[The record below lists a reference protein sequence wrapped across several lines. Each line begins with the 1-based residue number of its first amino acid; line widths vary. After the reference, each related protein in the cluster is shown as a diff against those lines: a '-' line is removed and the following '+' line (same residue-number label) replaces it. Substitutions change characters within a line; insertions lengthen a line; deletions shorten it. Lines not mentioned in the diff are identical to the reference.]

1 MLLAGTIMKNLLE
14 EFAFRGYLAPKVYA
28 LKLNRLLSHCI
39 VGLVWGAWHIP
50 FLAYVFSYLNE
61 SAVTL
66 IPRLLLGTITASI
79 VYGEI
84 RLRTNSVW
92 PAFLMHTI
100 GGAFIGTFLLHP
112 DILNLARARHD
123 RLLNRR

>member
-1 MLLAGTIMKNLLE
+1 M
-14 EFAFRGYLAPKVYA
+14 
-28 LKLNRLLSHCI
+28 
-39 VGLVWGAWHIP
+39 
-50 FLAYVFSYLNE
+50 
-61 SAVTL
+61 TL
-66 IPRLLLGTITASI
+66 IPRLLLGAIAASI

-112 DILNLARARHD
+112 DILNLARQD
-123 RLLNRR
+123 MIIFSTGVEGILTIILFGLIGYLLIKRDTNLT